1 MELHDYN
8 EYDNLIQDYR
18 KLENKNCHNIFAKYY
33 FDGLI
38 ILYCGNYLKFGR
50 LAKME
55 AQSGSR
61 AYAALGDNKKG
72 KNKKMRVFE
81 KNPETN
87 QVFTDINCTLDD
99 SVEIIKLIET
109 GAPDCIQIVFN
120 NYDKNI
126 FTVLTWDFNLNIEK
140 SIYQIRNEIDSPIG
154 NHVIKG
160 MNYKMNYFLDAHYLN
175 DLEYN
180 IPIKQKN
187 VMQDVDPLRVSYSR

>member
-1 MELHDYN
+1 MTIQTRLPVELHDYN

-18 KLENKNCHNIFAKYY
+18 KLESKNCHNIFGKYY
-33 FDGLI
+33 FDDLI

-50 LAKME
+50 LVE
-55 AQSGSR
+55 NTAQPRNRG
-61 AYAALGDNKKG
+61 YAVLE
-72 KNKKMRVFE
+72 RVFS
-81 KNPETN
+81 KHPETHE
-87 QVFTDINCTLDD
+87 VFTDINCTLDD

-140 SIYQIRNEIDSPIG
+140 SIYQIRNENDSPIG

>member
-1 MELHDYN
+1 MVTIS
-8 EYDNLIQDYR
+8 NLEGWSRTRLSQGIEGIAV
-18 KLENKNCHNIFAKYY
+18 LE
-33 FDGLI
+33 
-38 ILYCGNYLKFGR
+38 
-50 LAKME
+50 
-55 AQSGSR
+55 
-61 AYAALGDNKKG
+61 
-72 KNKKMRVFE
+72 RVFS
-81 KNPETN
+81 KHPETHE
-87 QVFTDINCTLDD
+87 VFTDINCTLDD

-140 SIYQIRNEIDSPIG
+140 SIYQIRNENDSPIG